1 MNVSPAYFQRKKK
14 KKNKTK
20 RNSKLF
26 DFRAICCINSATWNL
41 SDNPA
46 FKKMSFSLA
55 AKQWLLFVF
64 SVLSWQKQE
73 YKLLHIRVII
83 GSQSAIPEEN
93 NKSIWSLFS
102 VMNIFYSPPFKKKN
116 FIRFVSKVL
125 VWNNIWIMACFV
137 FSA

>member
-1 MNVSPAYFQRKKK
+1 MACKQDLEVFTGLSLIKRRESGISVGDNECVPRLLSKEKK

-26 DFRAICCINSATWNL
+26 DFPAICCINSATWNL
-41 SDNPA
+41 SDNAA

-55 AKQWLLFVF
+55 AKHWLLFVF

-102 VMNIFYSPPFKKKN
+102 VMNIFYSPPF
-116 FIRFVSKVL
+116 
-125 VWNNIWIMACFV
+125 
-137 FSA
+137 